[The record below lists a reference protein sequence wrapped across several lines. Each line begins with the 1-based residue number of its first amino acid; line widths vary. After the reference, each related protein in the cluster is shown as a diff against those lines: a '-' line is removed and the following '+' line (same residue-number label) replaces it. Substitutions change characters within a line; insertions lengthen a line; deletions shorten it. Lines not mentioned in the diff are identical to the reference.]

1 MPFGT
6 FGGGGSN
13 TPPSVSESP
22 LELGT
27 GGVKLVSNS
36 GVLEAKNNANNAL
49 VKIRALDGTGSTDVV
64 TKSQLDT
71 KKTTPI
77 SFTSSNIAVTQA
89 GGATLAHGLG
99 GLPTKIQAFLECLS
113 DEHGFVDGQRV
124 LISPSF
130 PIYTATARGVV
141 ISTDNTNIYYRF
153 ADNSS
158 VFTSLSLS
166 AGTIITLTN
175 ASWELIIKA
184 ERDV

>member
-1 MPFGT
+1 MASIQKPSGV
-6 FGGGGSN
+6 SS

-22 LELGT
+22 LEIGS

-36 GVLEAKNNANNAL
+36 GALDVKNNANNAL
-49 VKIRALDGTGSTDVV
+49 VKVRALDGTGSTDVV

-71 KKTTPI
+71 KKTTPT

-113 DEHGFVDGQRV
+113 DEHGFVNGQRV
-124 LISPSF
+124 PISPSCSM
-130 PIYTATARGVV
+130 YASTARGV
-141 ISTDNTNIYYRF
+141 ILAFDATNIYYRF
-153 ADNSS
+153 ADSSS
-158 VFTSLSLS
+158 VFTALSFS
-166 AGTIITLTN
+166 SGTVVTLTN
-175 ASWELIIKA
+175 ARWELIIKA